1 MERRKPLTDLN
12 PAPAANLLH
21 LETSPYLLQ
30 HKDNPVHWR
39 PWGAEAL
46 AEARA
51 RNLPILLSIGYAAC
65 HWCHVMAHESFEDP
79 NTAAL
84 MNQLFVNVKVDREER
99 PDIDAIYMTALAL
112 TGEQGGW
119 PLTMFLTPDGEPF
132 WGGTYFPPVSR
143 YGRPSF
149 RDLLREIARIY
160 TQEQDKVTSSK
171 DRLVAGLKRMAQG
184 RSGDMDAA
192 SFSIENVIAF
202 ARLAAS
208 DTDPQFGGLGH
219 APKFPQAF
227 VYDLIWRNYLRTQD
241 DELRHAVINTLTH
254 ICQSGIYDHLGG
266 GFSRYAVD
274 DQWLI
279 PHFEKMLYDNAL
291 LLDLLAQ
298 VYAGSGIDLYRRR
311 ACETTDF
318 LLRDIRVENGL
329 FAASLDADS
338 EGEEGKFYVWSKAEI
353 SVLLTDESD
362 AFCKAYGVSEA
373 GNWEGRSILNRLHA
387 LDEDEHAF
395 AAARAKLFA
404 ARAKRIPP
412 GFDDKVLADW
422 NGLTIHALAR
432 AGAVLNRPDAVQA
445 AQTAF
450 AAIVQKMSSG
460 DRLYHS
466 YRAGK
471 LGARGL
477 AEDYANMARAAL
489 ALHQVTGEA
498 NYLAHAETW
507 VRVME
512 DRFLDREN
520 GGYFMTADDADDLI
534 VRTRSATDNAVPSAN
549 GTMMQV
555 LAHLF
560 HLTGDGAYEARALLL
575 LRAFAGDFRSAR
587 YGLTNLLNG
596 FDLLADPRHIVI
608 IGDPDATDTKAMID
622 QVLRSG
628 TPNLILDRR
637 LPGEVLSPGHPAFGK
652 TMIDGHTTAYICRH
666 GSCSAPVTDINSL
679 QAALSL
685 PLNS

>member
-1 MERRKPLTDLN
+1 LERRKPLTDLTPG
-12 PAPAANLLH
+12 PAKNLLH

-39 PWGAEAL
+39 PWGPAAM
-46 AEARA
+46 AEART
-51 RNLPILLSIGYAAC
+51 RNVPILLSIGYAAC

-79 NTAAL
+79 KTAAI
-84 MNQLFVNVKVDREER
+84 MIDLFVNVKVDREER

-143 YGRPSF
+143 YGRPGF

-160 TQEQDKVTSSK
+160 DHEQDKVISSK
-171 DRLVAGLKRMAQG
+171 TRLVAGLKRMAQG

-192 SFSIENVIAF
+192 AFSIDNVIGYAK
-202 ARLAAS
+202 LAVQ
-208 DTDPQFGGLGH
+208 DTDTHYGGLGH

-241 DELRHAVINTLTH
+241 ADLRQAVTNTLTH
-254 ICQSGIYDHLGG
+254 ICQGGIYDHLGG

-274 DQWLI
+274 DTWLI

-291 LLDLLAQ
+291 LLDLLAH
-298 VYAGSGIDLYRRR
+298 VYAGSGIELYRRR
-311 ACETTDF
+311 GIETIDF
-318 LLRDIRVENGL
+318 LLRDMRVDDGL

-353 SVLLTDESD
+353 SVLLTDDSED
-362 AFCKAYGVSEA
+362 FCKAYGVTDD
-373 GNWEGRSILNRLHA
+373 GNWEGRSILNRLHV
-387 LDEDEHAF
+387 LDEDEHAY

-412 GFDDKVLADW
+412 GFDDKILADW
-422 NGLTIHALAR
+422 NGLVIHALAR
-432 AGAVLNRPDAVQA
+432 ASVILNRPDALLA
-445 AQTAF
+445 AKTAF
-450 AAIVQKMSSG
+450 TSILEKMSSG

-471 LGARGL
+471 LGARAM

-489 ALHQVTGEA
+489 ALHQVTGEGT
-498 NYLAHAETW
+498 YLTQAQTW
-507 VRVME
+507 IRVME
-512 DRFLDREN
+512 AHFLDREN

-555 LAHLF
+555 LAHLY

-575 LRAFAGDFRSAR
+575 LHAFAGDFRSAR

-608 IGDPDATDTKAMID
+608 IGDPAAADTQMMID
-622 QVLRSG
+622 HVLRAG
-628 TPNLILDRR
+628 LPNLILDRR
-637 LPGEVLSPGHPAFGK
+637 LPDEDLSPDHPAFGK
-652 TMIDGHTTAYICRH
+652 SMIDGRATAYICRH
-666 GSCSAPVTDINSL
+666 GTCSAPVTDINSL
-679 QAALSL
+679 HAALSL
-685 PLNS
+685 PINS

>member
-1 MERRKPLTDLN
+1 M
-12 PAPAANLLH
+12 
-21 LETSPYLLQ
+21 
-30 HKDNPVHWR
+30 HWR
-39 PWGAEAL
+39 PWGQAAM
-46 AEARA
+46 AEARG
-51 RNLPILLSIGYAAC
+51 RNVPILLSIGYAAC
-65 HWCHVMAHESFEDP
+65 HWCHVMAHESFEDA
-79 NTAAL
+79 NTASL
-84 MNQLFVNVKVDREER
+84 MNELFVNVKVDREER

-119 PLTMFLTPDGEPF
+119 PLTMFLTPEGEPF

-143 YGRPSF
+143 YGRPGF

-160 TQEQDKVTSSK
+160 AQEQDKVISSK
-171 DRLVAGLKRMAQG
+171 DRLLTGLKRLAQG
-184 RSGDMDAA
+184 RTGDMDAA
-192 SFSIENVIAF
+192 SFSIDNVIAF
-202 ARLAAS
+202 ARLAARE
-208 DTDPQFGGLGH
+208 TDPQSGGLGH

-227 VYDLIWRNYLRTQD
+227 VYDLIWRNYLRTKD
-241 DELRHAVINTLTH
+241 SDLAHAVRTTLTH
-254 ICQSGIYDHLGG
+254 ICQGGIYDHLGG

-274 DQWLI
+274 DEWLI

-298 VYAGSGIDLYRRR
+298 VYAGSGNDLYRRR
-311 ACETTDF
+311 ANETIDF
-318 LLRDIRVENGL
+318 LLRDMRVENGL

-353 SVLLTDESD
+353 SVILTDDSD
-362 AFCKAYGVSEA
+362 AFCQAYGVSDA
-373 GNWEGRSILNRLHA
+373 GNWEGRTILNRLHA
-387 LDEDEHAF
+387 LDEDDHAF
-395 AAARAKLFA
+395 SALRSKLFA

-432 AGAVLNRPDAVQA
+432 ASSILKRPDALNA
-445 AQTAF
+445 AEQAF
-450 AAIVQKMSSG
+450 AAILDHMSDGS
-460 DRLYHS
+460 RLYHS

-471 LGARGL
+471 LGARGM

-489 ALHQVTGEA
+489 ALHQATGKA
-498 NYLAHAETW
+498 LYLTQAEIW

-512 DRFLDREN
+512 MHFLDKEN

-555 LAHLF
+555 FAQLY

-596 FDLLADPRHIVI
+596 FDLLADPHHVVI
-608 IGDPDATDTKAMID
+608 IGDPANANTQVMID
-622 QVLRSG
+622 YVLTSG

-637 LPGEVLSPGHPAFGK
+637 MPGDALSPGHPAYGK
-652 TMIDGHTTAYICRH
+652 TMLDGQPTAYLCRY
-666 GSCSAPVTDINSL
+666 GTCSAPVTDINSL
-679 QAALSL
+679 QAAISL
-685 PLNS
+685 QLNS

>member
-1 MERRKPLTDLN
+1 VN
-12 PAPAANLLH
+12 PGPSANLLH

-39 PWGAEAL
+39 PWGPAAM

-51 RNLPILLSIGYAAC
+51 RNVPILLSIGYAAC

-84 MNQLFVNVKVDREER
+84 MNELFVNVKVDREER

-119 PLTMFLTPDGEPF
+119 PLTMFLTPEGEPF

-143 YGRPSF
+143 YGRPGF

-160 TQEQDKVTSSK
+160 ASEHDKVISSK

-192 SFSIENVIAF
+192 AFSIQNVIDF
-202 ARLAAS
+202 AKLAAS
-208 DTDPQFGGLGH
+208 ETDKQFGGLGH

-227 VYDLIWRNYLRTQD
+227 VYDLIWHNYLRTQD
-241 DELRHAVINTLTH
+241 DDLRQAVITTLTH
-254 ICQSGIYDHLGG
+254 ICQGGICDHLGG

-274 DQWLI
+274 EEWLI

-298 VYAGSGIDLYRRR
+298 VYACSGNDLYRRR
-311 ACETTDF
+311 ANETIDF
-318 LLRDIRVENGL
+318 LLRDMRVADGL

-338 EGEEGKFYVWSKAEI
+338 DGEEGKFYVWSKAEI
-353 SVLLTDESD
+353 SVLLTDDAE
-362 AFCKAYGVSEA
+362 AFCKAYGVTDD

-387 LDEDEHAF
+387 LNEDEHAF

-422 NGLTIHALAR
+422 NGLVIHALAR
-432 AGAVLNRPDAVQA
+432 ASAILNRPDALAA
-445 AQTAF
+445 AQIAF
-450 AAIVQKMSSG
+450 AAIREKMSSG

-471 LGARGL
+471 LGARGM

-489 ALHQVTGEA
+489 ALHQVTGEDK
-498 NYLAHAETW
+498 YLAQAETW
-507 VRVME
+507 VDVME
-512 DRFLDREN
+512 SHFLDKEN

-555 LAHLF
+555 LAHLY
-560 HLTGDGAYEARALLL
+560 HLTGNGAYEARALLL
-575 LRAFAGDFRSAR
+575 LRAFAGDFRSVR
-587 YGLTNLLNG
+587 YGMTNLLNG

-608 IGDPDATDTKAMID
+608 IGDPAAIGTQAMID
-622 QVLRSG
+622 DVLSSG
-628 TPNLILDRR
+628 TSNLILDRR
-637 LPGEVLSPGHPAFGK
+637 APGEDLPPDHPAFGK
-652 TMIDGHTTAYICRH
+652 AMIDGKPTAYICRH
-666 GSCSAPVTDINSL
+666 GTCSAPVTDINSL

>member
-1 MERRKPLTDLN
+1 M
-12 PAPAANLLH
+12 
-21 LETSPYLLQ
+21 
-30 HKDNPVHWR
+30 HWR
-39 PWGAEAL
+39 PWGPAAM
-46 AEARA
+46 AEART
-51 RNLPILLSIGYAAC
+51 RNVPILLSIGYAAC

-79 NTAAL
+79 KTAAI
-84 MNQLFVNVKVDREER
+84 MIDLFVNVKVDREER

-143 YGRPSF
+143 YGRPGF

-160 TQEQDKVTSSK
+160 DHEQDKVISSK
-171 DRLVAGLKRMAQG
+171 TRLVAGLKRMAQG

-192 SFSIENVIAF
+192 AFSIDNVIGYAK
-202 ARLAAS
+202 LAVQ
-208 DTDPQFGGLGH
+208 DTDTHYGGLGH

-241 DELRHAVINTLTH
+241 ADLRQAVTNTLTH
-254 ICQSGIYDHLGG
+254 ICQGGIYDHLGG

-274 DQWLI
+274 DTWLI

-291 LLDLLAQ
+291 LLDLLAH
-298 VYAGSGIDLYRRR
+298 VYAGSGIELYRRR
-311 ACETTDF
+311 GIETIDF
-318 LLRDIRVENGL
+318 LLRDMRVDDGL

-353 SVLLTDESD
+353 SVLLTDDSED
-362 AFCKAYGVSEA
+362 FCKAYGVTDD
-373 GNWEGRSILNRLHA
+373 GNWEGRSILNRLHV
-387 LDEDEHAF
+387 LDEDEHAY

-412 GFDDKVLADW
+412 GFDDKILADW
-422 NGLTIHALAR
+422 NGLVIHALAR
-432 AGAVLNRPDAVQA
+432 ASVILNRPDALLA
-445 AQTAF
+445 AKTAF
-450 AAIVQKMSSG
+450 TSILEKMSSG

-471 LGARGL
+471 LGARAM

-489 ALHQVTGEA
+489 ALHQVTGEGT
-498 NYLAHAETW
+498 YLTQAQTW
-507 VRVME
+507 IRVME
-512 DRFLDREN
+512 AHFLDREN

-555 LAHLF
+555 LAHLY

-575 LRAFAGDFRSAR
+575 LHAFAGDFRSAR

-608 IGDPDATDTKAMID
+608 IGDPAAADTQMMID
-622 QVLRSG
+622 HVLRAG
-628 TPNLILDRR
+628 LPNLILDRR
-637 LPGEVLSPGHPAFGK
+637 LPDEDLSPDHPAFGK
-652 TMIDGHTTAYICRH
+652 SMIDGRATAYICRH
-666 GSCSAPVTDINSL
+666 GTCSAPVTDINSL
-679 QAALSL
+679 HAALSL
-685 PLNS
+685 PINS

>member
-1 MERRKPLTDLN
+1 M
-12 PAPAANLLH
+12 
-21 LETSPYLLQ
+21 
-30 HKDNPVHWR
+30 
-39 PWGAEAL
+39 

-51 RNLPILLSIGYAAC
+51 RNVPILLSIGYAAC

-84 MNQLFVNVKVDREER
+84 MNELFVNVKVDREER

-119 PLTMFLTPDGEPF
+119 PLTMFLTPEGEPF

-143 YGRPSF
+143 YGRPGF

-160 TQEQDKVTSSK
+160 ASEHDKVISSK

-192 SFSIENVIAF
+192 AFSIQNVIDF
-202 ARLAAS
+202 AKLAAS
-208 DTDPQFGGLGH
+208 ETDKQFGGLGH

-227 VYDLIWRNYLRTQD
+227 VYDLIWHNYLRTQD
-241 DELRHAVINTLTH
+241 DDLRQAVITTLTH
-254 ICQSGIYDHLGG
+254 ICQGGICDHLGG

-274 DQWLI
+274 EEWLI

-298 VYAGSGIDLYRRR
+298 VYACSGNDLYRRR
-311 ACETTDF
+311 ANETIDF
-318 LLRDIRVENGL
+318 LLRDMRVADGL

-338 EGEEGKFYVWSKAEI
+338 DGEEGKFYVWSKAEI
-353 SVLLTDESD
+353 SVLLTDDAE
-362 AFCKAYGVSEA
+362 AFCKAYGVTDD

-387 LDEDEHAF
+387 LNEDEHAF

-422 NGLTIHALAR
+422 NGLVIHALAR
-432 AGAVLNRPDAVQA
+432 ASAILNRPDALAA
-445 AQTAF
+445 AQIAF
-450 AAIVQKMSSG
+450 AAIREKMSSG

-471 LGARGL
+471 LGARGM

-489 ALHQVTGEA
+489 ALHQVTGEDK
-498 NYLAHAETW
+498 YLAQAETW
-507 VRVME
+507 VDVME
-512 DRFLDREN
+512 SHFLDKEN

-555 LAHLF
+555 LAHLY
-560 HLTGDGAYEARALLL
+560 HLTGNGAYEARALLL
-575 LRAFAGDFRSAR
+575 LRAFAGDFRSVR
-587 YGLTNLLNG
+587 YGMTNLLNG

-608 IGDPDATDTKAMID
+608 IGDPAAIGTQAMID
-622 QVLRSG
+622 DVLSSG
-628 TPNLILDRR
+628 TSNLILDRR
-637 LPGEVLSPGHPAFGK
+637 APGEDLPPDHPAFGK
-652 TMIDGHTTAYICRH
+652 AMIDGKPTAYICRH
-666 GSCSAPVTDINSL
+666 GTCSAPVTDINSL

>member
-1 MERRKPLTDLN
+1 M
-12 PAPAANLLH
+12 
-21 LETSPYLLQ
+21 
-30 HKDNPVHWR
+30 HWR
-39 PWGAEAL
+39 PWGPAAM
-46 AEARA
+46 AEART
-51 RNLPILLSIGYAAC
+51 RNVPILLSIGYAAC

-79 NTAAL
+79 KTAAI
-84 MNQLFVNVKVDREER
+84 MNDLFVNVKVDREER

-143 YGRPSF
+143 YGRPGF

-160 TQEQDKVTSSK
+160 DHEQDKVISSK
-171 DRLVAGLKRMAQG
+171 TRLVAGLKRMAQG

-192 SFSIENVIAF
+192 AFSIDNVIGYAK
-202 ARLAAS
+202 LAVQ
-208 DTDPQFGGLGH
+208 DTDTHYGGLGH

-241 DELRHAVINTLTH
+241 ADLGQAVTNTLTH
-254 ICQSGIYDHLGG
+254 ICQGGIYDHLGG

-274 DQWLI
+274 DTWLI

-291 LLDLLAQ
+291 LLDLLAH
-298 VYAGSGIDLYRRR
+298 VYAGSGIELYRRR
-311 ACETTDF
+311 GIETTDF
-318 LLRDIRVENGL
+318 LLRDMRVDDGL

-353 SVLLTDESD
+353 SVLLTDDSED
-362 AFCKAYGVSEA
+362 FCKAYGVTDD
-373 GNWEGRSILNRLHA
+373 GNWEGRSILNRLHV
-387 LDEDEHAF
+387 LDEDEHAY

-412 GFDDKVLADW
+412 GFDDKILADW
-422 NGLTIHALAR
+422 NGLVIHALAR
-432 AGAVLNRPDAVQA
+432 ASVILNRPDALLA
-445 AQTAF
+445 AKTAF
-450 AAIVQKMSSG
+450 TSILEKMSSG

-471 LGARGL
+471 LGARAM

-489 ALHQVTGEA
+489 ALHQVTGEGT
-498 NYLAHAETW
+498 YLTQAQTW
-507 VRVME
+507 IRVME
-512 DRFLDREN
+512 AHFLDREN

-555 LAHLF
+555 LAHLY

-575 LRAFAGDFRSAR
+575 LHAFAGDFRSAR

-608 IGDPDATDTKAMID
+608 IGDPAAADTQMMID
-622 QVLRSG
+622 HVLRAG
-628 TPNLILDRR
+628 LPNLILDRR
-637 LPGEVLSPGHPAFGK
+637 LPDEDLSPDHPAFGK
-652 TMIDGHTTAYICRH
+652 SMIDGRATAYICRH
-666 GSCSAPVTDINSL
+666 GTCSAPVTDINSL
-679 QAALSL
+679 HAALSL
-685 PLNS
+685 PINS